1 MTTTQIQRA
10 LILGTS
16 NTFLLVVTVDETELG
31 ASVGG
36 DREESKMEICRPEKY
51 TTNGVAYPVLG
62 IIVDSEPEL
71 WCSEA
76 EAGRCL
82 PPSSKTEGVGKSV
95 PRDRGSR
102 IGNVVDVNY
111 RFCDLVS
118 QRDREGK
125 EEERKEAKREK
136 RRARKAKMKS

>member
-16 NTFLLVVTVDETELG
+16 NTFLLVVTVDEAELG
-31 ASVGG
+31 AGIEVKGRG
-36 DREESKMEICRPEKY
+36 PEVEICRPETY

-71 WCSEA
+71 WCSEV

-95 PRDRGSR
+95 PRDRGTR